1 MGNRKTVM
9 ALGFFDGIHV
19 GHAALLN
26 KTKELADKLDASPSV
41 LTFDIHP
48 DNLVFNKVVPLIN
61 SASDRESII
70 SREFGIENVVFIHFN
85 RKVMQMD
92 WKVFI
97 DEIIGELD
105 ICGIVVG
112 YDFCFGYKG
121 LGTADKLKYYC
132 AERKIACEIIPAVTV
147 DGVIVSSTLIR
158 ELIQNGDIEKA
169 NEYLGHAHTLADTVR
184 SGYHLGTKLG
194 TPTINMKF
202 PEGVLVPK
210 YGVYAAKVFLEDG
223 SEHVSVTNIGVRP
236 TVSDENSVSV
246 ESYILNFNGNLYDR
260 HVRVEF
266 YKYLRPEKKFSSPEE
281 LAQQICRD
289 AEETK
294 EYFENIKA

>member
-1 MGNRKTVM
+1 MEKRKRVM

-26 KTKELADKLDASPSV
+26 KTKNMAAELNASPSV

-48 DNLVFNKVVPLIN
+48 DNIVFNREVPLIN
-61 SASDRESII
+61 SASDREDII
-70 SREFGIENVVFIHFN
+70 RREFGIDNVVFIHFN

-92 WKVFI
+92 WKAFV
-97 DEIIGELD
+97 DEIISELD
-105 ICGIVVG
+105 VCGIVVG
-112 YDFCFGYKG
+112 YDFCLGYKG
-121 LGTADKLKYYC
+121 LGTAEKLKEYC
-132 AERKIACEIIPAVTV
+132 GELGIACEIIPAVKVGGET
-147 DGVIVSSTLIR
+147 VSSTTIRKLI
-158 ELIQNGDIEKA
+158 EAGEIEKA

-202 PEGVLVPK
+202 PEGVIVPK

-223 SEHVSVTNIGVRP
+223 SQHVAVTNIGIRP

-246 ESYILNFNGNLYDR
+246 ESFILDFNGNLYDR

-266 YKYLRPEKKFSSPEE
+266 YKFLRPERKFSSPEE
-281 LAQQICRD
+281 LARQINHD
-289 AEETK
+289 AETTK
-294 EYFENIKA
+294 AYFQNKKA

>member
-1 MGNRKTVM
+1 M

-26 KTKELADKLDASPSV
+26 ETKKMAESLNASPSV

-48 DNLVFNKVVPLIN
+48 DNIVFNKEVPLIN
-61 SASDRESII
+61 SPSDREDII
-70 SREFGIENVVFIHFN
+70 RREFGIDNVVFIHFN

-97 DEIIGELD
+97 DEIIDELNV
-105 ICGIVVG
+105 CGIVVG

-121 LGTADKLKYYC
+121 LGRADKLKEYC
-132 AERKIACEIIPAVTV
+132 EGIGIACEIIPAVKI
-147 DGVIVSSTLIR
+147 DGEIVSSTNIRKLI
-158 ELIQNGDIEKA
+158 ENGEIEKA
-169 NEYLGHAHTLADTVR
+169 NKYLGHAHTLADTVR

-202 PEGVLVPK
+202 PEGVMVPK
-210 YGVYAAKVFLEDG
+210 HGVYAAKVFLEDG
-223 SEHVSVTNIGVRP
+223 SQHISVTNIGVRP

-246 ESYILNFNGNLYDR
+246 ESFILDFSGNLYDR

-266 YKYLRPEKKFSSPEE
+266 YKFLRPERKFNSPEE
-281 LAQQICRD
+281 LAHQINMD

-294 EYFENIKA
+294 LYFANKKA

>member
-1 MGNRKTVM
+1 MENSKRVM

-19 GHAALLN
+19 GHGALLN
-26 KTKELADKLDASPSV
+26 KTKEMAESLGASASV

-48 DNLVFNKVVPLIN
+48 DNIVFGKEVPLIN
-61 SASDRESII
+61 SASDREDII
-70 SREFGIENVVFIHFN
+70 RREFGINNVVFIHFN

-92 WKVFI
+92 WKEFI
-97 DEIIGELD
+97 DEIIEELNV
-105 ICGIVVG
+105 CGIVVG

-121 LGTADKLKYYC
+121 LGRADRLKEYC
-132 AERKIACEIIPAVTV
+132 GELGIACEIIPAVKI
-147 DGVIVSSTLIR
+147 DGEIVSSTIIR
-158 ELIQNGDIEKA
+158 ELIENGDMEKA

-210 YGVYAAKVFLEDG
+210 RGVYAAKVFLEDG
-223 SEHVSVTNIGVRP
+223 SEHIAVTNIGIRP

-246 ESYILNFNGNLYDR
+246 ESFILDFEGNLYDR

-266 YKYLRPEKKFSSPEE
+266 YKYLRSEKKFNSPDE
-281 LAQQICRD
+281 LAQQINID
-289 AEETK
+289 AETTK
-294 EYFENIKA
+294 EFFNNKKA

>member
-1 MGNRKTVM
+1 M

-26 KTKELADKLDASPSV
+26 ETKKMAESLNASPSV

-48 DNLVFNKVVPLIN
+48 DNIVFNKEVPLIN
-61 SASDRESII
+61 SPSDREDII
-70 SREFGIENVVFIHFN
+70 RREFGIDNVVFIHFN

-92 WKVFI
+92 WKVFV
-97 DEIIGELD
+97 DEIIDELNV
-105 ICGIVVG
+105 CGIVVG

-121 LGTADKLKYYC
+121 LGRADKLKEYC
-132 AERKIACEIIPAVTV
+132 EGIDIACEIIPAVKI
-147 DGVIVSSTLIR
+147 DGEIVSSTNIRKLI
-158 ELIQNGDIEKA
+158 ENGEIEKA
-169 NEYLGHAHTLADTVR
+169 NKYLGHAHTLADTVR

-202 PEGVLVPK
+202 PEGVMVPK
-210 YGVYAAKVFLEDG
+210 HGVYAAKVFLEDG
-223 SEHVSVTNIGVRP
+223 SQHISVTNIGVRP

-246 ESYILNFNGNLYDR
+246 ESFILDFSGNLYDR

-266 YKYLRPEKKFSSPEE
+266 YKFLRPERKFNSPEE
-281 LAQQICRD
+281 LAHQINMD

-294 EYFENIKA
+294 LYFANKKA

>member
-1 MGNRKTVM
+1 MENRKRVM

-26 KTKELADKLDASPSV
+26 KTKELAEELNASPSV

-61 SASDRESII
+61 SASDRENII
-70 SREFGIENVVFIHFN
+70 EREFGIDNVVFIHFN

-97 DEIIGELD
+97 DEIIDELG

-121 LGTADKLKYYC
+121 LGTAEKLKEYC
-132 AERKIACEIIPAVTV
+132 EELGIACEIIPAVTL
-147 DGVIVSSTLIR
+147 DGVVVSSTLIR
-158 ELIQNGDIEKA
+158 ELIENGEIEKA

-223 SEHVSVTNIGVRP
+223 SEHISVTNIGIRP

-246 ESYILNFNGNLYDR
+246 ESFILDFSGNLYDR

-266 YKYLRPEKKFSSPEE
+266 YKYLRPEKKFESPEA
-281 LAQQICRD
+281 LVRQINAD
-289 AEETK
+289 AEATRA
-294 EYFENIKA
+294 YFKRKKA